1 MPQLSESPLQAVP
14 ATDTQRN
21 NVPPSLRGKALN
33 SPFAVGALLR
43 LAAVALLL
51 VALWLAVLWATA

>member
-21 NVPPSLRGKALN
+21 NVPQTLRGKTLN
-33 SPFAVGALLR
+33 SPFAVGAPLR
-43 LAAVALLL
+43 LAAVAILL
-51 VALWLAVLWATA
+51 VVLWLAVLWATA